1 MFRLYAKYE
10 SASADLD
17 NLPVLNRTKTL
28 NFLNKGLHNLA
39 EGYECLGKYLPLINP
54 LGLLLRQKNI
64 SFAEIN
70 WEIFRMQFLIQ
81 FTFFVAF
88 IEFLHLNPVVVV
100 SSDLN
105 LYKTVPIK
113 PLSDQECGRY
123 GRFLVF
129 AEAEMRKSFYRD
141 HQYQFSQRRWWI

>member
-1 MFRLYAKYE
+1 
-10 SASADLD
+10 
-17 NLPVLNRTKTL
+17 
-28 NFLNKGLHNLA
+28 
-39 EGYECLGKYLPLINP
+39 
-54 LGLLLRQKNI
+54 
-64 SFAEIN
+64 
-70 WEIFRMQFLIQ
+70 MQFLIQ

-105 LYKTVPIK
+105 LYQTVPIK

-129 AEAEMRKSFYRD
+129 KCSDKILLFLLKQKCLSHFTEKPPLSIFTEKMVDLAFKDIVVNQTSHSVNEKNYLKL
-141 HQYQFSQRRWWI
+141 